1 MANVM
6 WIDGPG
12 WPRVNVR
19 FTTRVGGVSAAPFDH
34 LNLGT
39 HVGDRLDHV
48 LENRRRVSEGL
59 PSHPRWLEQVHGT
72 RVWTDED
79 EAVHSVQSALSTQSA
94 QSAQSAQSTQSNHLS
109 QSAQSVGS
117 AHDVPVPRA
126 DAATTSIE
134 GRVLAVMVA
143 DCLPV
148 LIANEA
154 GTAIGVA
161 HAGWRGLA
169 DGVLERTLQ
178 TLQASHPQEHDWR
191 AWIGPAIGPATFE
204 VGQDVRDVFLA
215 QDVGAAACFT
225 AREGLAGKWLA
236 DLPALAARRLA
247 RAGLMAVQQSGRC
260 TYTESDLFFSYR
272 RDGACGRMALLA
284 WIG

>member
-1 MANVM
+1 MTNGM

-12 WPRVNVR
+12 WPRINVR
-19 FTTRVGGVSAAPFDH
+19 FTTRAGGVSAAPFDQ

-39 HVGDRLDHV
+39 HVGDRLDDV
-48 LENRRRVSEGL
+48 LENRRRVSVGL
-59 PSHPRWLEQVHGT
+59 PSAPRWLEQVHGT

-79 EAVHSVQSALSTQSA
+79 EAQQSLPSASPGSTLPTA
-94 QSAQSAQSTQSNHLS
+94 P
-109 QSAQSVGS
+109 S
-117 AHDVPVPRA
+117 AHVRVIPPA
-126 DAATTSIE
+126 DAATTHIE
-134 GRVLAVMVA
+134 GCVLAVMVA

-148 LIANEA
+148 LIANQA

-169 DGVLERTLQ
+169 DGVLERTLES
-178 TLQASHPQEHDWR
+178 LQARHPEEHDWR
-191 AWIGPAIGPATFE
+191 AWIGPAIGSASFE
-204 VGQDVRDVFLA
+204 VGQDVRERFLS

-225 AREGLAGKWLA
+225 ARAGLTEKWWA

-260 TYTESDLFFSYR
+260 TYTESDLFYSYR